1 MNTPNQHHYS
11 QKMLIQLV
19 RETKDIQDLCNLG
32 LLYRDL
38 AAQEDIRITIR
49 LKLEIKIQQEL
60 LILRDEEK
68 ENDIN

>member
-1 MNTPNQHHYS
+1 MNTPNQPHYS

-49 LKLEIKIQQEL
+49 LKMEIKIQQEL

-68 ENDIN
+68 KNDIN

>member
-1 MNTPNQHHYS
+1 MSTPHYS
-11 QKMLIQLV
+11 QTLLIRLIRQ
-19 RETKDIQDLCNLG
+19 TKDIQDLCDLG

-38 AAQEDIRITIR
+38 AAQGDITITFR
-49 LKLEIKIQQEL
+49 LKMEIRIQQEL